1 MTTYKVTV
9 TRDENLWAVV
19 VDGLPAGAIGATDVE
34 RFEDLDIEVRDL
46 IAGLTGTEP
55 DSFGLTWRYIVDG
68 QEVTDVIIRLTQA
81 QAAFGDAARA
91 RDGARKAALA
101 ALAKA
106 GLPQSAIGD
115 VLGVSHQRV
124 HQLLKAG

>member
-19 VDGLPAGAIGATDVE
+19 VDGLPAGVIGATDVE
-34 RFEDLDIEVRDL
+34 RFEDLEIEARDL

-68 QEVTDVIIRLTQA
+68 QDVTDVRTCA
-81 QAAFGDAARA
+81 WPGP
-91 RDGARKAALA
+91 
-101 ALAKA
+101 A
-106 GLPQSAIGD
+106 GRS
-115 VLGVSHQRV
+115 S
-124 HQLLKAG
+124 